1 MASMSPF
8 PALASFHDHE
18 KPDLNSIQELVI
30 SVNKYIVELL
40 ANTEIWNSLRIRCTS
55 RLHIEKQEFFEF
67 SEHSVIS
74 NLYWGIDSIENAI
87 RAKFSEE
94 RTCRLQNSER
104 MLQVPALLDEHGVT
118 AGIPNHYLVASSY
131 FYLSM
136 VRKLQGDQWQA
147 ALHFV
152 QAFLVSPR
160 FVQTEIALE
169 LCQSLFPSCST
180 SETHSKETGRRSESV
195 LSKDFNDSNCEAAR
209 QIARRY
215 KYYLTYYQVMSYGE
229 TTQQFNGSED
239 VPLFDIKSQNYGD
252 GTSSAAE
259 SSKLDEH
266 ATKSQTY
273 CTKKAMQFEKVHPVD
288 FQENK
293 TDRVTEVPKTN
304 GKIPEIQDYSQHLNQ
319 IPKLKLRKAKLNTNL
334 TIRCLQDILG
344 EYQSDSPTSVDSHYN
359 DSGEDDFMENMDAVK
374 SSGRA
379 ASTNAGD
386 LQPGICHQK
395 LAAPCSTSGRE
406 GTGKN
411 LLQAPEHLMHKED
424 ELYTKKSFSG
434 ISLNSISDLNLSIM
448 ELQGKDSNSFPDA
461 YEEDA
466 ANQMILEMHKVQGL
480 EHITSTSLKSC
491 RFTQRDN
498 RMSATRKMWNSH
510 SQKRSNDVCIWSA
523 KDPKSE
529 LLAKLEDAISKLCF
543 SKILHK
549 HDEDYA
555 VEATTICEML
565 NSKTGL
571 KYTMLKDVILDQL
584 LAAITTSKEETAIR
598 ASVSILTTIISAN
611 KSVIEDIKKKGLQLS
626 DLASALKQNVHEAAT
641 LIYLI
646 KPSPTEIKSLEL
658 LPALV
663 EVVCTSKTYKCR
675 PTSLLLTPPG
685 ASLMII
691 EVLITAFDY
700 DTNKTHLAAINS
712 PRVLNGLLEVA
723 KDRNLK
729 EFISLATVLIKC
741 MQFDGQSRKYI
752 SQITPVA
759 PFISLLQSNEKRAN
773 FVALEF
779 FHEILRMPRSS
790 AISLLQQ
797 IWKEGSIHL
806 MQTLI
811 LCVQQLQSDYQLF
824 AANLLL
830 QLDALDNSSGKSM
843 FKEEAMKAILKSMA
857 EEGSSNQLL
866 ALFILSNIGGTYTW
880 TGEPYTVAWLVKKAG
895 LTSLHH
901 RNMIR
906 DFDWLDQSLQ
916 DAGLDA
922 WCSKISRSIIDMGKS
937 VFDAL
942 EKGIKSK
949 IKRVSRESLTTIAWL
964 GFEITKCSNAVKN
977 LACEILL
984 GGTEQYL
991 HPGFELEERF
1001 LACLCIYNYA
1011 SGKGMKKLIHFSEG
1025 VRESL
1030 RRFSNVTWM
1039 AEELHQVADYYLP
1052 NKSRISC
1059 VHTQTA
1065 EMRQSS
1071 SGAVS
1076 ALIYYKG
1083 LLYSGYS
1090 DGSIKVWNIQMQ
1102 SATLVWETNEH
1113 KKAVTCF
1120 SLFEPGERLLSGS
1133 ADKTIRVWQMIKGKL
1148 ECIEVIAMKE
1158 PIRKL
1163 DTYGKIIFAITQ
1175 GHKMKLIDSSRM
1187 VKSICKGKSVSCMTV
1202 VQGKIYMG
1210 CTDSSIKELNI
1221 TNNREREI
1229 KGPAS
1234 IWRIQ
1239 NKPISTILM
1248 YRDWLYNSSSAVEVS
1263 NIKEWRKHCEPQ
1275 MSIAAEKGAKILAMA
1290 VVEDFI
1296 YLNRSSSTS
1305 TLQKHFL

>member
-273 CTKKAMQFEKVHPVD
+273 CT
-288 FQENK
+288 
-293 TDRVTEVPKTN
+293 
-304 GKIPEIQDYSQHLNQ
+304 
-319 IPKLKLRKAKLNTNL
+319 
-334 TIRCLQDILG
+334 
-344 EYQSDSPTSVDSHYN
+344 
-359 DSGEDDFMENMDAVK
+359 ENMDAVK

-1305 TLQKHFL
+1305 TLQIWLRKTHQKVGRISAGSKITSILTGNDVVLCGTETGIIKGWIPL